1 LSSSRVRRRRTTS
14 LGGSGTLTRAG
25 SLLGVLASGKER
37 GQNGVV
43 VANDN
48 GIVSTELVLIPVS
61 LVALVVVTR
70 GRVVAVNSLSDSI
83 SIVHVMTNGQAQTY
97 DILDHSIVVAVLH
110 VRTVPVDLTS
120 SPLNGTLS
128 ITSLTSGPQ
137 TELDSGWGLRV
148 VVLAGGRIV
157 SLVTI

>member
-1 LSSSRVRRRRTTS
+1 MHMV
-14 LGGSGTLTRAG
+14 
-25 SLLGVLASGKER
+25 
-37 GQNGVV
+37 
-43 VANDN
+43 
-48 GIVSTELVLIPVS
+48 
-61 LVALVVVTR
+61 
-70 GRVVAVNSLSDSI
+70 
-83 SIVHVMTNGQAQTY
+83 TNGQVQTY

-120 SPLNGTLS
+120 SPLNSTLS

-137 TELDSGWGLRV
+137 TELNSGWGLRV